1 MQLHH
6 EIPDYAYAFR
16 AVGSSSVVIEDREQV
31 RTRELGQSFI
41 LTPHTLMET
50 WPVAASASALVPD
63 DLAPVLALEP
73 ELVILG
79 TGATQQFP
87 SAAVLGACLTRGIGL
102 EVMTN
107 AAAARTF
114 NLLASEGRK
123 VAAAILLTG

>member
-1 MQLHH
+1 MQLNH
-6 EIPDYAYAFR
+6 EIPDFAYAFR
-16 AVGSSSVVIEDREQV
+16 AVGGSSVVIEDREQV

-41 LTPHTLMET
+41 LTPQTLVEA
-50 WPVAASASALVPD
+50 WPVAANAKALTPD

-79 TGATQQFP
+79 TGTTQQFP
-87 SAAVLGACLTRGIGL
+87 SPAVMGACLTRGIGL
-102 EVMTN
+102 EVMAN

-123 VAAAILLTG
+123 VAAAIMLGR

>member
-1 MQLHH
+1 MQLNH
-6 EIPDYAYAFR
+6 EIPDFAYAFR
-16 AVGSSSVVIEDREQV
+16 AAGGSSVVLEDREQV

-41 LTPHTLMET
+41 VTPQTLVEV
-50 WPVAASASALVPD
+50 WPVAADAGALTPD
-63 DLAPVLALEP
+63 DLAAVLALEP

-79 TGATQQFP
+79 TGANQQFP
-87 SAAVLGACLTRGIGL
+87 SAAVMAACLSRGIGL

-123 VAAAILLTG
+123 VAAAVLLAG

>member
-1 MQLHH
+1 MQLNH

-16 AVGSSSVVIEDREQV
+16 AVGTGSVVLEDREQV

-41 LTPHTLMET
+41 VTPQTLVEAWPAPATARELTPE
-50 WPVAASASALVPD
+50 
-63 DLAPVLALEP
+63 DLEPVLALAP

-87 SAAVLGACLTRGIGL
+87 SAAVMGACLTRGIGI

-114 NLLASEGRK
+114 NLLASESRK
-123 VAAAILLTG
+123 VAAAILLPG